1 MNASTMANDPIAV
14 VSLPVRV
21 PFGFH
26 GIFVPEADLARYAF
40 FPAITPSPQINSH
53 SELLIVLFSS
63 SYCAGRLQSRLAG
76 FSTAFGAR
84 HASVKLQ

>member
-40 FPAITPSPQINSH
+40 LPAITPSPQIVILSC
-53 SELLIVLFSS
+53 LLCYFP
-63 SYCAGRLQSRLAG
+63 RLTVQADSK
-76 FSTAFGAR
+76 
-84 HASVKLQ
+84 VD